1 MKPKHLLRIIA
12 GRLSFALVLLL
23 TASCAASRSRTLRS
37 ECQAV
42 ETFTTEETVQERSR
56 NAQEVRHSTAEQST
70 LHEIRTV
77 TTEAV
82 AAEEAEIVVP
92 LRTLDSLP
100 DGAQF
105 ALRNGRTS
113 IAARRSG
120 DALIVT
126 ARSDNLRRTV
136 TSYERTDARSF
147 AATDSA
153 ARNTTDSTR
162 IRSAEHRASSAVSLT
177 ETREER
183 HTPARRGWWFVA
195 GAAVGVLLG
204 LLLRHAGIFRKI
216 RALTKLF

>member
-1 MKPKHLLRIIA
+1 MKPKHPLRIIA
-12 GRLSFALVLLL
+12 GRLSFALAILL
-23 TASCAASRSRTLRS
+23 TASCAASRSQTLRS

-42 ETFTTEETVQERSR
+42 ETLTTEETVQEQSR

-77 TTEAV
+77 TTESV

-105 ALRNGRTS
+105 ALRKGRTS
-113 IAARRSG
+113 VAARRNG

-126 ARSDNLRRTV
+126 ARSDSLGRAV

-147 AATDSA
+147 AATDSTT
-153 ARNTTDSTR
+153 RNTTDSTR
-162 IRSAEHRASSAVSLT
+162 IRSAEHRTSSAVSLT

-183 HTPARRGWWFVA
+183 RTPARRGWWFAA
-195 GAAVGVLLG
+195 GAAVGVLLV